1 MALEAVEVQVLMMR
15 VEIIKCTYLY
25 SIILCFFFTEHS
37 LHAQIKFDVN
47 VSDKHLKKVEKSK
60 DARSKLKAYKQA
72 YSKDSIKAAKKAWK
86 AYRRENKDSLK
97 SIGKWKELKAHKR
110 EFILGKYK
118 LKKPKE
124 YVIDYS
130 EFDPP
135 EDSVD
140 WALQELSKRGDFE
153 QVQKIYEAYGQYDSA
168 YLDRF
173 NPDSMKLDS
182 AMLADR
188 FQMKERLESYLPEEL
203 RQESDFKVAEQ
214 MKHGALDEY
223 GNIQQI
229 DRSGVT
235 DFFKNISPEEFT
247 KSQLSLKSA
256 KEKYAVVPDLSKEEE
271 GIKRKSLEGSPLKDR
286 IFLNGNITIQST
298 DPVILDSNIQLG
310 YRWNQS
316 FSTGMGLMLREQLNN
331 RDSTSLTGDA
341 HGVSLFANYD
351 ILKGFFLYSEYQLV
365 KNKSLFQESTASTS
379 WQYAALAGIGRRFNI
394 SRKVSLSVSLLYD
407 FNYKNNTLNQRSF
420 TPRIGYQVSF

>member
-1 MALEAVEVQVLMMR
+1 MR
-15 VEIIKCTYLY
+15 TGVRSLIHLYLLFF
-25 SIILCFFFTEHS
+25 SISSFS
-37 LHAQIKFDVN
+37 QIKFDVRI
-47 VSDKHLKKVEKSK
+47 SEKHRNRVDRIEEPRKKLEK
-60 DARSKLKAYKQA
+60 YKKA

-86 AYRRENKDSLK
+86 VYKRDHKDSLK
-97 SIGKWKELKAHKR
+97 SIGKWKGIKEHKK

-118 LKKPKE
+118 LKEPKE
-124 YVIDYS
+124 YAVDYS
-130 EFDPP
+130 QFDPP

-168 YLDRF
+168 YLDQF
-173 NPDSMKLDS
+173 KLDSMTLDS
-182 AMLADR
+182 AMLVDR

-229 DRSGVT
+229 DRSGVS
-235 DFFKNISPEEFT
+235 DFFQNISPEEFT
-247 KSQLSLKSA
+247 KSQLSLKAA

-271 GIKRKSLEGSPLKDR
+271 GVKQKSLEGTPLKER

-298 DPVILDSNIQLG
+298 DPVILDSNVQLG

-341 HGVSLFANYD
+341 HGFSLFANYD

-365 KNKSLFQESTASTS
+365 QNKSLFQESTASTS

-394 SRKVSLSVSLLYD
+394 TRKVSLSVSLLYD
-407 FNYKNNTLNQRSF
+407 FNYKNNTLNQRPL